1 MSARA
6 GRSSLALRVLSAAL
20 ALPLGAGAQDGSRAG
35 AAATVE
41 PAPAPDRAGQRA
53 PATDEEL
60 AVQFADLLARL
71 YQISFA
77 HNFELGLGPTD
88 DRFHYLLN
96 VRPTIPVVLA
106 GEWLLLMTGFIRFHY
121 FDGPVAL
128 DATDPSS
135 IVGMG
140 DVEPTLFITTPSF
153 AGLHVGLGPYAILPS
168 SDPRLGSVNVGV
180 GPAAAVSWRHHGLV
194 IDLQATHAFSF
205 VDDET
210 DYSITTIIPVISYVF
225 DTATS
230 ITVQSETVYEWHRD
244 RWTVPIGA
252 GIGQVVSFSRLV
264 RMSFAL
270 QGRWW
275 PVRAD
280 TGPDWGVRV
289 VTTLLFPEILAPT
302 LESSSARSPGAERQR
317 G

>member
-6 GRSSLALRVLSAAL
+6 SRLSLVVLWLVSASL
-20 ALPLGAGAQDGSRAG
+20 GLPLGAAAQPASRSG
-35 AAATVE
+35 AARTSEPE
-41 PAPAPDRAGQRA
+41 PAEAAAEALPI
-53 PATDEEL
+53 TDEEL
-60 AVQFADLLARL
+60 AAQFADLLARL

-77 HNFELGLGPTD
+77 HNFELGLGPSD

-96 VRPTIPVVLA
+96 VRPTIPVVLQ

-121 FDGPVAL
+121 FDGPIAP

-140 DVEPTLFITTPSF
+140 DVEPTLFITAPPF

-180 GPAAAVSWRHHGLV
+180 GPAAAVSWRFHGLV
-194 IDLQATHAFSF
+194 LDLQATHAFSF

-210 DYSITTIIPVISYVF
+210 DYSVTTIIPVISYVF

-230 ITVQSETVYEWHRD
+230 ITVQSETVYQWHAD

-252 GIGQVVSFSRLV
+252 GIGQVVSLSRLV
-264 RMSFAL
+264 RMSFAV

-280 TGPDWGVRV
+280 VGPDWGLRV
-289 VTTLLFPEILAPT
+289 VTTLLFPELV
-302 LESSSARSPGAERQR
+302 ERS
-317 G
+317 